1 MLLAT
6 EPSAKPMLYVFYN
19 LKTLK
24 EEAGAREMVQRL
36 RTLITLSKDPG
47 LNPSTDV
54 VDGLQSSLTPI
65 PRDPMTSSD
74 F

>member
-1 MLLAT
+1 
-6 EPSAKPMLYVFYN
+6 MLYVFYN